1 MSTII
6 FKNIFVQE
14 CLSEQPSLLASGALG
29 PFSLEPHISFA
40 VGTGAGDE
48 KGK

>member
-14 CLSEQPSLLASGALG
+14 CLSAATVRRWLLVLG